1 MAIQRGDEILS
12 TIWLKIFKNHS
23 VISSNFILEEYNLR
37 TNGMWNFSW
46 ILEIFQYLGNVTIF
60 AISRF

>member
-12 TIWLKIFKNHS
+12 TIWLKIFKNYS